1 MSQSN
6 IVMYMEEELSIE
18 KLNSVLSELGAKD
31 QISSWGIE
39 RSNSWIWINY
49 YILEDADEIRNMWVD
64 ISKDKVNNTDLKT
77 ALFIQPSKDRNATFL
92 ALSFCKE
99 IYSILDKSKNVFI
112 YHGDSGLF
120 VNDEIDNLKFKNTQ
134 QFYDSRLINDEV
146 IEGIIQC
153 LTEELVGGIECI
165 EEDGGWDGEELQY
178 LDLFKNLF
186 EMRDDLKVQFINKS
200 LEEKINHVDELILR
214 LLDIDD
220 EKLLITAGDEN
231 RDLPIN
237 SWWWH
242 LDKVDSGILK
252 VHLKEGFA
260 SYQDQNNDK

>member
-18 KLNSVLSELGAKD
+18 KLNSVLSEFGAKD
-31 QISSWGIE
+31 QKSSWGIE
-39 RSNSWIWINY
+39 RSNSWIWVNY
-49 YILEDADEIRNMWVD
+49 YILKDNDEIRNMWFD
-64 ISKDKVNNTDLKT
+64 ISKDKVKNTNLKT

-99 IYSILDKSKNVFI
+99 IYSILDKSKDVFI

-120 VNDEIDNLKFKNTQ
+120 VNDEIENLKFKNTQ
-134 QFYDSRLINDEV
+134 QFYDSRLINDEI

-153 LTEELVGGIECI
+153 LNEEFVGGIECI

-178 LDLFKNLF
+178 LDLFRNLF
-186 EMRDDLKVQFINKS
+186 EMRDDLKVQSLNKS
-200 LEEKINHVDELILR
+200 LKEKINHVDELILR
-214 LLDIDD
+214 LLVIDD

-252 VHLKEGFA
+252 VHIKEGFV
-260 SYQDQNNDK
+260 SYQGQNNDK